1 VRQTFRFN
9 PGDALRRSRSLFV
22 NLSSEPCVTVSALF
36 WIETVQY
43 TLQIPIFAPGQGP
56 IVVEPDGP
64 RPFGR
69 PVPRFNV
76 DPPIPVPAPR
86 TLTVTATQIQ
96 YTQTV
101 NLIFKNLSWPHVSV
115 ARLVPADP
123 VNIPASAWN

>member
-1 VRQTFRFN
+1 M
-9 PGDALRRSRSLFV
+9 
-22 NLSSEPCVTVSALF
+22 TVSALF

-69 PVPRFNV
+69 PVPSFNV

-86 TLTVTATQIQ
+86 TLNVTSTQIQ

-101 NLIFKNLSWPHVSV
+101 NLIFKGLSWPHVSV
-115 ARLVPADP
+115 ATLVPADP
-123 VNIPASAWN
+123 VNIPDSAWGP